1 MSGIRAKNT
10 RPEVLVRRALFAM
23 GYRFRLHRRDL
34 PGAPDIAL
42 PGRKIAIFVHGC
54 FWHLHT
60 GCRFSKLPSTRT
72 KFWSL
77 KLQGNA
83 QRDARD
89 TDALAQSG
97 WRVLVV
103 WECATRDQA
112 SLAKLGGELSRWIES
127 AEGRGEIKL

>member
-1 MSGIRAKNT
+1 MSGIRGKNT
-10 RPEVLVRRALFAM
+10 RPEFAVRRALFAL

-34 PGAPDIAL
+34 PGAPDIVL
-42 PGRKIAIFVHGC
+42 PGGRIAIFVHGC
-54 FWHLHT
+54 FWHMHA

-72 KFWSL
+72 QFWQL

-83 QRDARD
+83 QRDLRD
-89 TDALAQSG
+89 AEALSQAG

-112 SLAKLGGELSRWIES
+112 SLARLGDDLSRWIES
-127 AEGRGEIKL
+127 AESRGEIKL